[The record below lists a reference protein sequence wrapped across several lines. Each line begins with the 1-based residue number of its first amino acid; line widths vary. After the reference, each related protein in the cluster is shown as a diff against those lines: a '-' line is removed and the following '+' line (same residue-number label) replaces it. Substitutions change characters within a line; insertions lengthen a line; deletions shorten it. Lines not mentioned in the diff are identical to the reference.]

1 MRAIDR
7 CRRVMLACAV
17 LLAASASA
25 AAEGPDASRAMG
37 VSAEARAVLD
47 GMTKYLQGLQRFSI
61 DAQESRDEVLSFG
74 YKLQNQQHA
83 VLLVQRPDRLRV
95 DVDGE
100 LKVRSYVYDGDVLT
114 VFAPRAE
121 VYAQF
126 DAPDTIAGTVDE
138 LLARG
143 VEMPLLDVLVQ
154 GFRGT
159 LADGARAGILVG
171 ETKLDGVV
179 VQHLAFRQ
187 ATIDWQLWVEQG
199 ERALPRKLAIT
210 TRYAVGDPQFTA
222 VLDWNTRP
230 EIAAGT
236 FDFVPP
242 PGARRINFAGDDA
255 GERP

>member
-1 MRAIDR
+1 MRAIDC

-25 AAEGPDASRAMG
+25 ADEGLDASRAMG
-37 VSAEARAVLD
+37 VSPEARAVLD
-47 GMTKYLQGLQRFSI
+47 GMAKYLQGLQRFSI

-187 ATIDWQLWVEQG
+187 ATIDWQLWVAKG
-199 ERALPRKLAIT
+199 ERPLPRKLLVT
-210 TRYAVGDPQFTA
+210 TRYEYGEPQYEATF
-222 VLDWNTRP
+222 DWDLAPT
-230 EIAAGT
+230 IAADA
-236 FDFVPP
+236 FRFVPP
-242 PGARRINFAGDDA
+242 AGTHRIEFAG
-255 GERP
+255 GKP